1 MSDSSQWPIN
11 PRTKQPLSPRPQP
24 GYYPGFSTLG
34 QKSFWDDATRKVVLD
49 RVESPPPLT
58 FFNAEEAALLTAVCD
73 RILPQD
79 DRDAAHRIPVI
90 NGIDKRLAEGR
101 TDGYRYAEMPPDPDA
116 YKLGLKAIDAAAL
129 ARFGKDF
136 QTLGSLDQ
144 DTILKSLH
152 DGKPDG
158 GEDIWERMPVHRFW
172 MLLVQDVVEQYY
184 AHPYAWD
191 EIGFGGPAYPR
202 AYVRLENG
210 QPEPWEV
217 EEQRYEWDAPPTS
230 LSGKIEP
237 LGESG
242 QGQTA
247 TGQGGTH

>member
-1 MSDSSQWPIN
+1 MSDIHLLPIN
-11 PRTKQPLSPRPQP
+11 PKTKQPLPPRPQP
-24 GYYPGFSTLG
+24 GYYPGFSTLS
-34 QKSFWDDATRKVVLD
+34 QKSSWDEATRKVVLD
-49 RVESPPPLT
+49 RVESPPLLT
-58 FFNAEEAALLTAVCD
+58 FFSEAQAALLRAVCD

-79 DRDAAHRIPVI
+79 DRDAAHRIPII

-101 TDGYRYAEMPPDPDA
+101 TDGYRYAKMPPDPDA
-116 YKLGLKAIDAAAL
+116 YTLGLQAIDAAAQ
-129 ARFGKDF
+129 ARFGKEF
-136 QTLGSLDQ
+136 QALGTLDQ
-144 DTILKSLH
+144 DQILKNLH

-158 GEDIWERMPVHRFW
+158 GEDIWDKMPVHRFW

-202 AYVRLENG
+202 AYFRLENG

-230 LSGKIEP
+230 LSGTVEKM
-237 LGESG
+237 GEEADG
-242 QGQTA
+242 QSA